1 MHRYVVPAALLGM
14 ALVLMTLFAGLGFW
28 QLERAESK
36 RVLLAGYEAAR
47 HASGPEVRQ
56 AQGLQRLMAE
66 QPFARL
72 TLVGRYGTRHV
83 LLDNQLSQGRPGWH
97 VLTPFHLAD
106 GQVVMVNRGWIPLP
120 AGRRTIPSLPAPPP
134 VDQVKGIATR
144 LARPGLRV
152 AQQRAQGW
160 PRVMQYPS
168 AGDLSAALG
177 AEVLPWQVLLDPD
190 APGGFVRAWAPQVMP
205 PARHLGYAVQWF
217 ALAATV
223 LIVALVLWWRW
234 RHESTSE

>member
-1 MHRYVVPAALLGM
+1 MRRYVVPAALLAA
-14 ALVLMTLFAGLGFW
+14 ALMLMTSFAGLGFW

-36 RVLLAGYEAAR
+36 RALLSGYEAAQ
-47 HASGPEVRQ
+47 HAAGPTVQR

-66 QPFARL
+66 RPFARL
-72 TLVGRYGTRHV
+72 TLVGRYGTRDV

-97 VLTPFHLAD
+97 VLTPFQLAD
-106 GQVVMVNRGWIPLP
+106 GSVVMVNRGWIPLP
-120 AGRRTIPSLPAPPP
+120 AGRRTIPALPSAPP
-134 VDQVKGIATR
+134 VDRVSGIATR

-152 AQQRAQGW
+152 AQQPAQGW

-168 AGDLSAALG
+168 AEDLSAALG
-177 AEVLPWQVLLDPD
+177 REVLPWQILLDPE
-190 APGGFVRAWAPQVMP
+190 AAGGFVRAWAPQVMP

-223 LIVALVLWWRW
+223 LIVALVMWWRW

>member
-1 MHRYVVPAALLGM
+1 MRSYVVPAALLGA
-14 ALVLMTLFAGLGFW
+14 ALMLMTAFIGLGVW

-36 RVLLAGYEAAR
+36 RVLLAGYEAALQ
-47 HASGPEVRQ
+47 AAGPEVRRAQ
-56 AQGLQRLMAE
+56 ALQQLMAE
-66 QPFARL
+66 RPFARL
-72 TLVGRYGTRHV
+72 TVVGQYGDRHV

-106 GQVVMVNRGWIPLP
+106 GRVVMVNRGWVPLP
-120 AGRRTIPSLPAPPP
+120 AGRRLVPALPAPPP
-134 VDQVKGIATR
+134 VERVSGIATR

-152 AQQRAQGW
+152 AQQRTQGW

-168 AGDLSAALG
+168 AEDLSAALG
-177 AEVLPWQVLLDPD
+177 AEVLPWQILLDPD
-190 APGGFVRAWAPQVMP
+190 APGGFVRVWTPEVMP
-205 PARHLGYAVQWF
+205 PVRHLGYAVQWF